1 MTASTGREEGFGTTI
16 PRAPSRQRH
25 KEEDMARM
33 LFATLAVIGLSI
45 AIPGEAHAQTA
56 AKSTTVAGTVRT
68 VTTQSLVITSAGK
81 DMTFAVDGTTQ
92 FIAKGLST
100 KSAKGKIMATDA
112 VAANDLVRVTYR
124 ESGGG
129 ILHAAT
135 VRVTQKGAAK

>member
-1 MTASTGREEGFGTTI
+1 
-16 PRAPSRQRH
+16 
-25 KEEDMARM
+25 MARI
-33 LFATLAVIGLSI
+33 LFAALALIGLSL
-45 AIPGEAHAQTA
+45 AAPPAVHAQTA

-81 DMTFAVDGTTQ
+81 DMTFTIDGTTQ

-112 VAANDLVRVTYR
+112 VGANDLVRVTYR
-124 ESGGG
+124 EAGGG